1 MAQINSKKNIK
12 KKKKINDYKKRPF
25 TALVRLFLTIAFIGT
40 FAVAGIIIGLY
51 MAVID
56 SAPALELVAIEPD
69 TYTSIIYDSY
79 GNEIDRLHG
88 DENREYVKLE
98 EIPVNLQHA
107 LIAIEDSRFY
117 VHDGI
122 DVKSILRAAYSTL
135 SGKRLEG
142 ASTITQQLI
151 KNNVTQQTRNNIYTK
166 IQEQYLAESYEK
178 ELANKLGSKE
188 AAKNYILELY
198 LNTIALGHGFNG
210 VQAAANGYFN
220 KDVSEL
226 TLSECAVLAGIT
238 NSPTRYSP
246 RLNPENNKDRQHII
260 LNYMLEQEY
269 ITPEE
274 KTEAEND
281 DVYSRI
287 YSSSVDNSELTSST
301 STIHSYFVDALF
313 DQISQDLQNKYNMS
327 ATQANYIIYNAGL
340 EITSTIDTNMQKI
353 VDAEYLNESNFPT
366 NIKYKLEATY
376 VVSIEDSTTGT
387 QEHKSFTELC
397 TSQEAA
403 EQWVQTKRSEIE
415 AGLSST
421 QTIVADRSSFSLEP
435 QSAMVI
441 MDYKTGEIKAIAGS
455 RGAKTVNR
463 GFNRAVDAE
472 RQPGSVFKVLA
483 AYSAGINTGKLTAST
498 IIRDEPYTY
507 NGYTPKN
514 WYGERSYRGDVT
526 VRTAIRDSMNI
537 IAVKAMIENTGMNE
551 ALNYLENFGFT
562 TIDDIY
568 PSTAL
573 GGLTTGVTQVEL
585 AGAYGTIANGG
596 EYRRP
601 MFYTMVKDHS
611 GNILLE
617 NNYEPK
623 QVLNSGAAYVLTDMM
638 RDVVKSGTGTAAKF
652 VNSKM
657 PVVGKTGTT
666 TKAKDLTF
674 VGYTPYYVASIWLG
688 YDNYDKGKGVDN
700 MDNINQQT
708 HLKLW
713 RKIMEKIHQDLP
725 VKDFDMPEDVTK
737 LWVCKTS
744 GMRANSGCSSYEEVF
759 VKGTEP
765 DYCNGHYKYKNN
777 TEKSDKDAEDTN
789 EENANTDE
797 PDNNSSS
804 ESTSPATDNNNNNYT
819 NSDQGYESN
828 VADPGSQ
835 SEPAIEDI
843 IVEPTVS

>member
-1 MAQINSKKNIK
+1 MSQSNSKNNITTK
-12 KKKKINDYKKRPF
+12 KKRKKTKDYKKRPF
-25 TALVRLFLTIAFIGT
+25 TALVRICLIIAFIGV

-51 MAVID
+51 VAVID

-98 EIPVNLQHA
+98 EIPVDLQNA

-117 VHDGI
+117 EHDGI
-122 DVKSILRAAYSTL
+122 DIKGIFRAAYATI

-151 KNNVTQQTRNNIYTK
+151 KNNVTKKTHNDIYTK

-178 ELANKLGSKE
+178 ELAEKLGSKE
-188 AAKNYILELY
+188 AAKKYILELY

-210 VQAAANGYFN
+210 VQAASNGYFN

-226 TLSECAVLAGIT
+226 TLSECAVMAGIT
-238 NSPTRYSP
+238 NSPTKYSP
-246 RLNPENNKDRQHII
+246 RLNPENNKERQTII
-260 LNYMLEQEY
+260 LNYMLNQGY
-269 ITPEE
+269 ITQEQ
-274 KTEAEND
+274 KDEAITD
-281 DVYSRI
+281 DVYSRV
-287 YSSSVDNSELTSST
+287 YSSNVDNSDLNVST
-301 STIHSYFVDALF
+301 STNVHSYFVDALF
-313 DQISQDLQNKYNMS
+313 DQISTDLQNKYNMS

-340 EITSTIDTNMQKI
+340 EITATIDTKMQSI
-353 VDAEYLNESNFPT
+353 VDNAYLDESNFPT
-366 NIKYKLEATY
+366 NIKYQVEATY
-376 VVSIEDSTTGT
+376 IVSVEDSSTGT
-387 QEHKSFTELC
+387 QEHKSYVELC
-397 TSQEAA
+397 RNQASA
-403 EQWVQTKRSEIE
+403 EEWVVAKRAEIE
-415 AGLSST
+415 AGLSET
-421 QTIVADRSSFSLEP
+421 QYIVADRSSYCAQP
-435 QSAMVI
+435 QSAMAI
-441 MDYKTGEIKAIAGS
+441 MDYKTGEIKAIAGG
-455 RGAKTVNR
+455 RGEKTVNR

-472 RQPGSVFKVLA
+472 RQPGSVFKVVA
-483 AYSAGINTGKLTAST
+483 AYAAGINTGNLTAST
-498 IIRDEPYTY
+498 VIRDEPYTY
-507 NGYTPKN
+507 DNYTPKN
-514 WYGERSYRGDVT
+514 WYGENTYRGDVT

-537 IAVKAMIENTGMNE
+537 VAVKAMIEYTGMNE

-585 AGAYGTIANGG
+585 AGAYGTIANNG

-617 NNYEPK
+617 NNSEPR
-623 QVLNSGAAYVLTDMM
+623 QVLSSGAAYVLTDMM
-638 RDVVKSGTGTAAKF
+638 RDVVKSGTGTAAGF
-652 VNSKM
+652 INSKM

-688 YDNYDKGKGVDN
+688 YDNYDKNKGVDN

-713 RKIMEKIHQDLP
+713 RKIMEEIHKDLE
-725 VKDFDMPEDVTK
+725 VKDFEMPEDAVK

-744 GMRANSGCSSYEEVF
+744 GLRANSGCSSYEESF

-765 DYCNGHYKYKNN
+765 EYCNGHYNYKGADEEDEASDEEDADNN
-777 TEKSDKDAEDTN
+777 EQNYN
-789 EENANTDE
+789 EESNSSS
-797 PDNNSSS
+797 NNSSNTSNTTSDNGYVSNIEDVPS
-804 ESTSPATDNNNNNYT
+804 ESAPA
-819 NSDQGYESN
+819 
-828 VADPGSQ
+828 V
-835 SEPAIEDI
+835 EDV